1 MLSSRKVRQLS
12 PSLEPVQGV
21 GDTPFT
27 HDSESITLDES
38 QTKDM
43 KDIADQVKQQFP
55 QFNYTQTIRWGKI
68 ERNGG
73 KVEMAKFAH
82 KLLVAKG
89 YPTVRMVDVLSE
101 LNIDARE
108 GNTDTLNTSLAKTL
122 RRDSNTSQPVKK
134 VGRKKKS
141 TVQYDTSTDAKIG
154 WIKRKLTSGRTNS
167 RRGGAFVHEN
177 KTLIDRQ
184 LLLQVCHD
192 DCPYCGHKL
201 NYAKPGN
208 SHNPK
213 SRDYNR
219 SLPSLDRIDARIGY
233 RDGNLQV
240 ICSRCNTLKNDA
252 SPEEIMQLAIA
263 MKKQQEE
270 RLKLGINDTYLKKK
284 YPEYAKNFD

>member
-1 MLSSRKVRQLS
+1 MN

-21 GDTPFT
+21 SLTPFT
-27 HDSESITLDES
+27 PDPESITLDES
-38 QTKDM
+38 LTKDM
-43 KDIADQVKQQFP
+43 KDIAKQVKSKFP
-55 QFNYTQTIRWGKI
+55 QFVYDQTIRWGKI
-68 ERNGG
+68 ARNGG
-73 KVEMAKFAH
+73 KVDMAKFAH
-82 KLLVAKG
+82 ELLIAKG
-89 YPTVRMVDVLSE
+89 YPTVRMVNVLDE
-101 LNIDARE
+101 LNINARE
-108 GNTDTLNTSLAKTL
+108 GNTDALNSSLAKTL
-122 RRDSNTSQPVKK
+122 RRDNKTQPVKK

-141 TVQYDTSTDAKIG
+141 TVQYDTSIDAKIG
-154 WIKRKLTSGRTNS
+154 WIKRKLTSGRNNS

-192 DCPYCGHKL
+192 DCPYCGHEL
-201 NYAKPGN
+201 NYAKPGG

-252 SPEEIMQLAIA
+252 SPDEIMQLAIA

-284 YPEYAKNFD
+284 YPEYAENFD

>member
-1 MLSSRKVRQLS
+1 MN

-21 GDTPFT
+21 SLTPFT
-27 HDSESITLDES
+27 PDPEFITLDES
-38 QTKDM
+38 LTKDM
-43 KDIADQVKQQFP
+43 KDIANQVKSKFP
-55 QFNYTQTIRWGKI
+55 QFVYDQTIRWGKI

-82 KLLVAKG
+82 ELLNAKD
-89 YPTVRMVDVLSE
+89 YPTARMVDVLKE

-108 GNTDTLNTSLAKTL
+108 GDTDSLNTSLAKTL
-122 RRDSNTSQPVKK
+122 RRDGKTPQPVKK

-141 TVQYDTSTDAKIG
+141 TIQYDTSTDAKIG

-201 NYAKPGN
+201 NYAKPGD

-213 SRDYNR
+213 SQDYNR

-252 SPEEIMQLAIA
+252 NPDEIMQLAIA
-263 MKKQQEE
+263 MMKQREE

-284 YPEYAKNFD
+284 YPEYVKNFD

>member
-1 MLSSRKVRQLS
+1 MN

-21 GDTPFT
+21 SLTPFT
-27 HDSESITLDES
+27 PDPESITLNES

-43 KDIADQVKQQFP
+43 KDIADQVKSKFP
-55 QFNYTQTIRWGKI
+55 QFVYDQTIRWGKI

-82 KLLVAKG
+82 ELLIAKG
-89 YPTVRMVDVLSE
+89 YPTARMVNVLDE
-101 LNIDARE
+101 FNINARE
-108 GNTDTLNTSLAKTL
+108 GNTDALNSSLAKTL
-122 RRDSNTSQPVKK
+122 RRHSKTSQPVKK

-141 TVQYDTSTDAKIG
+141 TAQYDTSTDAKIG

-192 DCPYCGHKL
+192 ECPYCEHKL
-201 NYAKPGN
+201 NYAKPGD

-219 SLPSLDRIDARIGY
+219 SLPSLDRIDPRIGY

-252 SPEEIMQLAIA
+252 SPDEIMQLAIA